1 MYVRD
6 AKNRDEA
13 WLLDW
18 IEEAEIEDPAFR
30 SRDYVIALNEETSR
44 KAGFGRIRNHS
55 GDSGTFCELTVLF
68 TLPMWRNQGVGAH
81 VIERL
86 VAEAA
91 DGQYETVYVFTTE
104 PGYFTM
110 FGFQPQESGQL
121 DPHVTDRFETVRES
135 RESDNNRFVALSIN
149 TGELTVPQ
157 RLRDRFK
164 RAHPSDEPP
173 EGEVVIEETAEDF
186 GIDPTETTYKY
197 DTG

>member
-18 IEEAEIEDPAFR
+18 IEEAEIGDPAFR

-44 KAGFGRIRNHS
+44 KAGFGRIRSHS
-55 GDSGTFCELTVLF
+55 DDDETFCELALVF
-68 TLPMWRNQGVGAH
+68 TLPVWRNQGVGAH

-91 DGQYETVYVFTTE
+91 DEQHETVHVFTTD

-110 FGFQPQESGQL
+110 FGFKPQESAQL
-121 DPHVTDRFETVRES
+121 DSHIKTRFRTAREN
-135 RESDNNRFVALSIN
+135 RESDDDQLVALSIN
-149 TGELTVPQ
+149 TDELSIPQ
-157 RLRDRFK
+157 QMRERFK
-164 RAHPSDEPP
+164 QARPSDEPA